1 MDRHEG
7 ERLNAPGGA
16 GPTLKKETQ
25 MKDFMFIYR
34 NPDSTWM
41 ERATPEQIKEV
52 MAKWGAW
59 MSALGAKGQLVAG
72 GSPLE
77 RGGKRLHMDGV
88 LTDMSASELKEL
100 VTGYSI
106 VKAESYEQAAALAR
120 ECPIFRDPSASVEI
134 RIVAAM

>member
-1 MDRHEG
+1 
-7 ERLNAPGGA
+7 
-16 GPTLKKETQ
+16 

-41 ERATPEQIKEV
+41 EHATPEQVKEV

-59 MSALGAKGQLVAG
+59 MAALGAKGQLVTG
-72 GSPLE
+72 GAPLE
-77 RGGKRLHMDGV
+77 RGGKRLNKDGV
-88 LTDMSASELKEL
+88 LTDMTAAELKEL

-106 VKAESYEQAAALAR
+106 VKAESFEQAAAIAR
-120 ECPIFRDPSASVEI
+120 DCPIFRDPDASVEI